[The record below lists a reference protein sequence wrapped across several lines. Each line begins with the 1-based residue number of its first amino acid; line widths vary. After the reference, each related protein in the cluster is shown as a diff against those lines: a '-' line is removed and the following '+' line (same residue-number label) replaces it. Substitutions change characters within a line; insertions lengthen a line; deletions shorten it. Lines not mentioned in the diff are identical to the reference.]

1 MGYFAH
7 VTETIVDLV
16 HVLADGVTDDLPF
29 PESEPL
35 GQAFL
40 ADLWGDTPQ
49 SYVECSIDGAY
60 RGTYP
65 GVGFTW
71 DGTIFAPPVD
81 PAPDP
86 VPTPDDYT
94 TQPEPVIEAP

>member
-40 ADLWGDTPQ
+40 SDLWDDTPQ

-60 RGTYP
+60 RGCYP
-65 GVGFTW
+65 GVGYTF
-71 DGTIFAPPVD
+71 DGIVFAPP
-81 PAPDP
+81 A
-86 VPTPDDYT
+86 
-94 TQPEPVIEAP
+94 IEEI

>member
-7 VTETIVDLV
+7 VTETVVTDV

-40 ADLWGDTPQ
+40 ADLWGDTPE
-49 SYVECSIDGAY
+49 SYVECSIEGAY
-60 RGTYP
+60 RGVYP
-65 GVGFTW
+65 GMGFTY
-71 DGTIFAPPVD
+71 
-81 PAPDP
+81 DP
-86 VPTPDDYT
+86 VLDVFVA
-94 TQPEPVIEAP
+94 PESPPIEEGPPSE

>member
-7 VTETIVDLV
+7 VTETIVTEV

-40 ADLWGDTPQ
+40 SGLWGDTPQ
-49 SYVECSIDGAY
+49 SYVECSIDGEY
-60 RGTYP
+60 RGCYP
-65 GVGFTW
+65 GVGYTF
-71 DGTIFAPPVD
+71 DGTVFAPPASFAP
-81 PAPDP
+81 PA
-86 VPTPDDYT
+86 
-94 TQPEPVIEAP
+94 IEEI

>member
-7 VTETIVDLV
+7 VTETIVDLI

-40 ADLWGDTPQ
+40 ADLWGGTPE
-49 SYVECSIDGAY
+49 SYVQCSIDGAY
-60 RGTYP
+60 RGRYP
-65 GVGFTW
+65 GVGYTF
-71 DGTIFAPPVD
+71 DGTIFAF
-81 PAPDP
+81 PAG
-86 VPTPDDYT
+86 
-94 TQPEPVIEAP
+94 EEI

>member
-1 MGYFAH
+1 M
-7 VTETIVDLV
+7 
-16 HVLADGVTDDLPF
+16 VLPVARI
-29 PESEPL
+29 EPL

-40 ADLWGDTPQ
+40 SDLWGDTPQ
-49 SYVECSIDGAY
+49 SYVECSIDGEY
-60 RGTYP
+60 RGVYP
-65 GVGFTW
+65 GVGYTW
-71 DGTIFAPPVD
+71 DGTIFAPPVE

>member
-7 VTETIVDLV
+7 VTETIVDV
-16 HVLADGVTDDLPF
+16 IHVLADGVTDDLPF

-40 ADLWGDTPQ
+40 SDLWGDTPE

-60 RGTYP
+60 RGCYP
-65 GVGFTW
+65 GLGYTY
-71 DGTIFAPPVD
+71 
-81 PAPDP
+81 DP
-86 VPTPDDYT
+86 VLDVFVA
-94 TQPEPVIEAP
+94 PESPPIEEGPPSE

>member
-7 VTETIVDLV
+7 VTESIVDNV
-16 HVLADGVTDDLPF
+16 HVLAEGVTDDLPF

-40 ADLWGDTPQ
+40 ADLWGDTPE

-60 RGTYP
+60 RGCYP
-65 GVGFTW
+65 GVGYAW
-71 DGTIFAPPVD
+71 DGTDFVAPVAPE
-81 PAPDP
+81 PAP
-86 VPTPDDYT
+86 
-94 TQPEPVIEAP
+94 EPPPIEEGPPSE

>member
-16 HVLADGVTDDLPF
+16 HVLADGVTNNLPF

-40 ADLWGDTPQ
+40 SDLWGDTPQ
-49 SYVECSIDGAY
+49 SYVECSIDGEY
-60 RGTYP
+60 RGCYP
-65 GVGFTW
+65 GVGYTF
-71 DGTIFAPPVD
+71 DGIVFAPP
-81 PAPDP
+81 A
-86 VPTPDDYT
+86 
-94 TQPEPVIEAP
+94 IEEI